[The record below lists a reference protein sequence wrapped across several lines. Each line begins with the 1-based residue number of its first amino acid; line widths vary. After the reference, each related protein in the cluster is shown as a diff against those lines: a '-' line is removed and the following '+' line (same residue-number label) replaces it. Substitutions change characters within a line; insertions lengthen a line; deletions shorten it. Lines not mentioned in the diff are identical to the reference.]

1 PWTNLNGRS
10 IFEDVTKELEQVYN
24 KYRITRRQLKN
35 GKWQRQYMDEDADV
49 KNAMHG
55 TNKKIPKNLME
66 MGKLYLIAKEKGE
79 GERFTRMLW
88 KWKTAPAKTSR
99 TI

>member
-1 PWTNLNGRS
+1 MRL
-10 IFEDVTKELEQVYN
+10 
-24 KYRITRRQLKN
+24 QLKN

-49 KNAMHG
+49 KNAMH
-55 TNKKIPKNLME
+55 KKIPKNLME
-66 MGKLYLIAKEKGE
+66 MGKLYLIAKEKGV

-88 KWKTAPAKTSR
+88 KWKTAPSKTSR